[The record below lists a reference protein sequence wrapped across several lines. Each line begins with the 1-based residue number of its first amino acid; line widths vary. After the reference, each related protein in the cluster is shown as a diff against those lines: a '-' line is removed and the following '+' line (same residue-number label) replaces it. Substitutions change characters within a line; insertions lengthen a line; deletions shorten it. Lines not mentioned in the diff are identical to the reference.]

1 MTYNPLNNCII
12 CIFVL
17 FLFLILRCR
26 LGERTVFW
34 WVDVF
39 LLRLIEFFRSV
50 TLFRLQSQLCA
61 GVAFAI
67 MASAIFV
74 CAVVVCATGA
84 DKATD

>member
-1 MTYNPLNNCII
+1 MQA
-12 CIFVL
+12 
-17 FLFLILRCR
+17 
-26 LGERTVFW
+26 GECTVFW

-39 LLRLIEFFRSV
+39 LLRLIEFYRSV

-67 MASAIFV
+67 MAGAIFV

>member
-1 MTYNPLNNCII
+1 MI
-12 CIFVL
+12 
-17 FLFLILRCR
+17 
-26 LGERTVFW
+26 FW

-39 LLRLIEFFRSV
+39 LLRLIEFYRSV

-61 GVAFAI
+61 GVACAI
-67 MASAIFV
+67 MAGAIVV